1 MKKSQGLNPKLLL
14 RLGINPSQVDS
25 GQISCNKP
33 MPKYW
38 QGEID
43 NAQQHILSI
52 LPLEISHW
60 QIPIETI
67 QKVFDEYKIIGSWRK
82 PRRQLGNCNY
92 AKKRIR
98 INLGYIYQEGKAKQK
113 QMYKTLIHE
122 YVHAILYK
130 HYKEN
135 QGHNHRFIFYLRLL
149 TGETYRKGK

>member
-82 PRRQLGNCNY
+82 PEGNL
-92 AKKRIR
+92 ATVIMLR
-98 INLGYIYQEGKAKQK
+98 
-113 QMYKTLIHE
+113 
-122 YVHAILYK
+122 
-130 HYKEN
+130 KE
-135 QGHNHRFIFYLRLL
+135 
-149 TGETYRKGK
+149 